1 MTDGRSSLR
10 ERLERRRGRVVSP
23 GPVPEAGPLRRSSP
37 ESAPPDSPPPGPHP
51 PEPHPP
57 PPRSAPEPGVPVPS
71 PGPEGESKEEK
82 LARLRAAVARAEAGG
97 KTVSPVRRTAF
108 PGAGADEVPEPRRNV
123 QRSLDPHSLKQRMAD
138 HRRSRA
144 EEDVARFAAAADAER
159 HERRVHDFPLSALYE
174 RKTLLRLPSIPRSLT
189 TRIETDP
196 AREGVDFGRAL
207 FVDTETSGLS
217 VGAGT
222 FAFLIGFGRVE
233 GDSFRVTQFR
243 LRCLSR
249 EREMLEEVAAFVGK
263 APEIVSYHGAGFDL
277 PILEARFVLHGL
289 PNPFAA
295 SRHLDL
301 LPVARRLFTPLHGN
315 AKLPHLER
323 AVLGVTRDDDIPGHQ
338 IPEIFR
344 ESIRNGDHPAM
355 ESVRSHHRYDILT
368 LAALSLE
375 AASRMEDGW
384 DTDDGEDLYG
394 VGDHFWK
401 REERE
406 AATPLFE
413 RALVAGLSGRYGDR
427 CLLRLGEQRWREG
440 DREAAMAHWQQVRAA
455 DTREYLRALEW
466 FVKFE
471 AQCREDFDRALAH
484 TRDALDRLTRAQ
496 SAQECGDTLPDQFF
510 GRTPPRAKE
519 TVLRLRDEWKDREIR
534 LAQQRD
540 RCFLRRGEERKREG
554 DWPAALA
561 LWEQVE
567 VADTREYLAVLECVA
582 KYQEHQLRDF
592 ERALAQVRAARER
605 LGRIPDSSE
614 EWLGRRR
621 AEWEHRATRLR
632 TRISRRTAARDG
644 GNGSA
649 IGRSTAPDR
658 REDRD
663 QVAHLENGAAGPET
677 VVQGDADGNGEG
689 RTAPDEFVPD
699 GGNNRRLFRPIP
711 DPPQNPA
718 PGASPR

>member
-1 MTDGRSSLR
+1 MD
-10 ERLERRRGRVVSP
+10 
-23 GPVPEAGPLRRSSP
+23 
-37 ESAPPDSPPPGPHP
+37 DY
-51 PEPHPP
+51 
-57 PPRSAPEPGVPVPS
+57 
-71 PGPEGESKEEK
+71 
-82 LARLRAAVARAEAGG
+82 
-97 KTVSPVRRTAF
+97 
-108 PGAGADEVPEPRRNV
+108 
-123 QRSLDPHSLKQRMAD
+123 
-138 HRRSRA
+138 RRSRVEDESPVAAVRVA
-144 EEDVARFAAAADAER
+144 EG
-159 HERRVHDFPLSALYE
+159 HERTDRDYPLSVHYGGQSFS
-174 RKTLLRLPSIPRSLT
+174 RLSSIPRSSSARL
-189 TRIETDP
+189 ETDP
-196 AREGVDFGRAL
+196 VRQGVDFSQAL

-217 VGAGT
+217 VGTGT
-222 FAFLIGFGRVE
+222 FAFLIGFGRLDGE
-233 GDSFRVTQFR
+233 SFRVTQFR
-243 LRCLSR
+243 LRSPSR
-249 EREMLEEVAAFVGK
+249 ETEMLEDVAAFVGE
-263 APEIVSYHGAGFDL
+263 APEIVSYNGRGFDL
-277 PILEARFVLHGL
+277 QLLQNRFSMNGM
-289 PNPFAA
+289 PNPFAK
-295 SRHLDL
+295 SLHLDL
-301 LPVARRLFTPLHGN
+301 LPLARRLFAPRHGN
-315 AKLPHLER
+315 AKLIHLEKK
-323 AVLGVTRDDDIPGHQ
+323 VLEIKRDDDIPSEQ
-338 IPEIFR
+338 VPAIFR
-344 ESIRNGDHPAM
+344 ESLHNGDDVEVESAM
-355 ESVRSHHRYDILT
+355 ESVLSHHLYDIRT

-534 LAQQRD
+534 LPQQRD

-663 QVAHLENGAAGPET
+663 QVAHLENGAAGPEA
-677 VVQGDADGNGEG
+677 VVHGDADGNGEG

-699 GGNNRRLFRPIP
+699 GGSNRRLFRPIP